1 MGNVDPSNIMYG
13 GTKKEIVNTVAKCVL
28 DGYDS
33 LKGYVVMS
41 GCSLPVETP
50 SENIQLMMDTVR
62 KIGYPIDVEKVKSF
76 IV

>member
-1 MGNVDPSNIMYG
+1 
-13 GTKKEIVNTVAKCVL
+13 
-28 DGYDS
+28 
-33 LKGYVVMS
+33 MS